1 MNESAHGRAETTAPR
16 CSTHRSD
23 ELSAVGQ
30 RAAGV
35 EDYPFDP
42 ALLIQEQSGL
52 DRLRCISDRELAAV
66 LYRLYMLQQ
75 RDGGSSHAATPPGS
89 APRVGLRVLAMRAL
103 GGELGFAAQELATNL
118 LVDESGRENVTERTL
133 QDFARAFRNLRRAR

>member
-1 MNESAHGRAETTAPR
+1 MNERAYRHADSTPPPSARRA
-16 CSTHRSD
+16 D
-23 ELSAVGQ
+23 NSAAVSQ
-30 RAAGV
+30 HAAGV

-42 ALLIQEQSGL
+42 KPLIHEQTGL

-66 LYRLYMLQQ
+66 LYGLYMLQA
-75 RDGGSSHAATPPGS
+75 RNRGS
-89 APRVGLRVLAMRAL
+89 APTIPPRASAPSPGLRVLAMRAL

-133 QDFARAFRNLRRAR
+133 RDFARAFRNLPRNR